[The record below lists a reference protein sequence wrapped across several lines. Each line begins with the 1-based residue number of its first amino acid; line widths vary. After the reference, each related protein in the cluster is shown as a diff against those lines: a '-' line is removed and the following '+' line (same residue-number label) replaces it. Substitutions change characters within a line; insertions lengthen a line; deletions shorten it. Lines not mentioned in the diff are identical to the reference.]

1 MAKFINKKSS
11 FIGKSVKFGKNVT
24 IYPNVVIEGT
34 TYIGDNTTIYNGSY
48 IIDSIIGSNNTIYSS
63 HIFQSK
69 IGSDNIIGPYAHIR
83 ENNIINN
90 NVKIGSF
97 VEIKKSIVL
106 DNSKIPHLSYI
117 GDAEIGSNVNI
128 GCGVIT
134 ANYDGENKHKTIIN
148 DNAFIG
154 CNSNLVAPVEI
165 GKNTFIAA
173 WTTVTKNVGEN
184 EFAIS
189 RVKQENKK
197 NKKVVEKWKRYY

>member
-1 MAKFINKKSS
+1 VAKFINKKSS
-11 FIGKSVKFGKNVT
+11 FIGKLVKFGKNVT

-63 HIFQSK
+63 HILKSK
-69 IGSDNIIGPYAHIR
+69 IGNDNIIGPYAHIR

-90 NVKIGSF
+90 NIKIGSF

-134 ANYDGENKHKTIIN
+134 ANYDGVNKNKTIIK

-154 CNSNLVAPVEI
+154 CNTNLIAPIEI

-173 WTTVTKNVGEN
+173 GSTITKKVKDN

-189 RVKQENKK
+189 RTEQINKK
-197 NKKVVEKWKRYY
+197 NKKGKSKWKKY